1 MSFFAELKRR
11 NVIRVGLAYIIVSWV
26 LAQIAEFAFEN
37 FGAPDWVLK
46 SVVVV
51 MLLGLPIAL
60 IFAWAFEMTPGGI
73 KREKDVD
80 RTQSIMPKTGRKLD
94 RMIIGVLTLVIVWFL
109 IDEYKG
115 SGSIPSEA
123 AKTHQS
129 SPPGELN
136 LTPAEV
142 VRTCVLAG
150 RDPAL
155 REQLLVQLNQFIE
168 SVEGSADIR
177 QLAACLAFAGQADCA
192 AELALSDIGDNW
204 PDIVGFWATNEPTG
218 AMRQTRVLREQL
230 LDMGLVDFYREHG
243 WPDLC
248 HPLGEDD
255 FECDP

>member
-1 MSFFAELKRR
+1 M
-11 NVIRVGLAYIIVSWV
+11 
-26 LAQIAEFAFEN
+26 
-37 FGAPDWVLK
+37 
-46 SVVVV
+46 
-51 MLLGLPIAL
+51 
-60 IFAWAFEMTPGGI
+60 
-73 KREKDVD
+73 
-80 RTQSIMPKTGRKLD
+80 
-94 RMIIGVLTLVIVWFL
+94 
-109 IDEYKG
+109 
-115 SGSIPSEA
+115 
-123 AKTHQS
+123 
-129 SPPGELN
+129 
-136 LTPAEV
+136 
-142 VRTCVLAG
+142 
-150 RDPAL
+150 
-155 REQLLVQLNQFIE
+155 QLNQFIE